1 MIPNI
6 KSRPHA
12 AFLLRPLAG
21 AALVGMALLA
31 TSPALAADPGTVV
44 PQKAHHQ
51 MKNETV
57 DERISDLH
65 GSLKITSDEEANW
78 AGVAQAMRE
87 NDAALKTLVVAR
99 TSEAGE
105 KLSAVED
112 LKMYEKFAQA
122 HVDGLKNLVGAF
134 ETLYAAMPD
143 QQKVVADGV
152 FHAVGQ
158 KGNH

>member
-1 MIPNI
+1 MTPII
-6 KSRPHA
+6 KPRLHT

-21 AALVGMALLA
+21 AALVGVALLA
-31 TSPALAADPGTVV
+31 SSPVLAADPGAVV
-44 PQKAHHQ
+44 PQKARHH

-57 DERISDLH
+57 DDRISDLH
-65 GSLKITSDEEANW
+65 RSLKITSDEEANW
-78 AGVAQAMRE
+78 TGVAQAMRD
-87 NDAALKTLVVAR
+87 NDAALKTLVAAR
-99 TSEAGE
+99 TAESRE
-105 KLSAVED
+105 KLSAVDD

-134 ETLYAAMPD
+134 ETLYATMPD

-152 FHAVGQ
+152 FQAVGR